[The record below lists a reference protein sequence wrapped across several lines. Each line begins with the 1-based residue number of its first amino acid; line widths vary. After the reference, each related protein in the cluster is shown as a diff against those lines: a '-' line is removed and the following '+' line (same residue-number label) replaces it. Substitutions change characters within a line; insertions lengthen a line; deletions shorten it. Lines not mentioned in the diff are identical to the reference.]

1 MAKSLSKIIVSEN
14 VSVGKAAK
22 RMGAAGVNLILV
34 CSTGGKLKG
43 VMSYGDIRRLIH
55 QGITLDKKIRE
66 FYNHEPLVAASS
78 WSISKIKKLALSRK
92 KVLGGSVSIPIVN
105 RVGMVR
111 DLAVINNRGE
121 LGFFSRGTVSLRHTV
136 ERVLVTGGA
145 GYLGSVLV
153 RKLLEKGYKVKVL
166 DNLAFGK
173 NSLSGIWAHRN
184 FDLLVG
190 SILNIDDVVEAISDV
205 DAVVHLAAIVGDE
218 ASRAIPV
225 KTINDNILATI
236 NLAAACKKFLV
247 GRFVFASSCSVYG
260 ANNSARLLTERSQ
273 LSPASLYAYSKIE
286 SEIELLKMAEDG
298 FAPTILRLATLF
310 GHSFRMRFDL
320 VANLFALR
328 AYRRKKIGVFGGNQW
343 RPFLHTSDASEAI
356 IRVLAAP
363 TGDVAGHVFNVGSE
377 NLNMKISD
385 LARKVCEILPGTE
398 IYEQKGGDIRN
409 YRVAFGRIKK
419 ELGFETKVTI
429 EEGIAEIL
437 AHLKKNTYNLAS
449 SHLTNS
455 PVSWAHLL
463 E

>member
-1 MAKSLSKIIVSEN
+1 MKSRLYKIIVSEN
-14 VSVGKAAK
+14 VSVGEAAK
-22 RMGAAGVNLILV
+22 RMGAASVNLILV
-34 CSTGGKLKG
+34 CSANGKLLG
-43 VMSYGDIRRLIH
+43 VMSYGDVKRLIH

-66 FYNHEPLVAASS
+66 FYNREPLLAMSS
-78 WSISKIKKLALSRK
+78 WSVSKIKKLALSRK
-92 KVLGGSVSIPIVN
+92 RVLGGSVSIPIVN
-105 RVGMVR
+105 RVGRVQDM
-111 DLAVINNRGE
+111 AIINNREE
-121 LGFFSRGTVSLRHTV
+121 LGLLSRGTVSLRHTV

-153 RKLLEKGYKVKVL
+153 RKLLEKDYKVKVL

-190 SILNIDDVVEAISDV
+190 NILNIEDVVGAISDV

-218 ASRAIPV
+218 ASRATPA

-247 GRFVFASSCSVYG
+247 GRLVFASSCSVYG
-260 ANNSARLLTERSQ
+260 ASTSARILTERSQ

-320 VANLFALR
+320 VANLFTLR
-328 AYRRKKIGVFGGNQW
+328 AYKRKKIDVFGGGQW

-363 TGDVAGHVFNVGSE
+363 TGDVAGRVFNVGSE

-385 LARKVCEILPGTE
+385 LARKVCELIPETE
-398 IYEQKGGDIRN
+398 IYERDGGDIRN

-419 ELGFETKVTI
+419 ELGFDTRVTM

-449 SHLTNS
+449 SNLTNS